1 MTQLAALDDA
11 DLVRRC
17 RAGDR
22 DAWNALV
29 ERFSRYVYAIC
40 VQGFRLS
47 DADAEDV
54 YQEVFT
60 RVYTRL
66 DTLRDDA
73 AIRPWIAQLTRR
85 LCLDARAG
93 SREQPTREPMDAA
106 SEQVLADLDEAF
118 VVRDALAELP
128 DHCQEMLDRF
138 FARDESYRTI
148 SSELDDPSGN
158 DREPH
163 RALPRQAPRQAR
175 GKKPPAPAGLAT
187 SDAAVRRGRLG
198 ELLRLLRPRR
208 TGWVRAAQELAARAA
223 RSTRSS
229 RELRRTPSCAKALV
243 ADLEAALDAGGDRAR
258 PRLVEELTRRFSL
271 AGRPAHGSSIPP

>member
-1 MTQLAALDDA
+1 MSQLAALEDA

-29 ERFSRYVYAIC
+29 ERFSRYVYAIS

-66 DTLRDDA
+66 DTLRDDS
-73 AIRPWIAQLTRR
+73 AIRPWIGQLTRR
-85 LCLDARAG
+85 LCLDQRAAG
-93 SREQPTREPMDAA
+93 SREQPTPEPVDAA
-106 SEQVLADLDEAF
+106 REEVLADLDEAF
-118 VVRDALAELP
+118 AVRDALSELP

-148 SSELDDPSGN
+148 SSELEIPQGTIAS
-158 DREPH
+158 RI
-163 RALPRQAPRQAR
+163 AR
-175 GKKPPAPAGLAT
+175 CLAKLR
-187 SDAAVRRGRLG
+187 VELEGRTEG
-198 ELLRLLRPRR
+198 SQ
-208 TGWVRAAQELAARAA
+208 G
-223 RSTRSS
+223 S
-229 RELRRTPSCAKALV
+229 RE
-243 ADLEAALDAGGDRAR
+243 
-258 PRLVEELTRRFSL
+258 
-271 AGRPAHGSSIPP
+271 

>member
-1 MTQLAALDDA
+1 MSQLAALEDA

-22 DAWNALV
+22 DAWDALV

-85 LCLDARAG
+85 LCLDLRSAG
-93 SREQPTREPMDAA
+93 AREQPTPEPVDAA
-106 SEQVLADLDEAF
+106 REQVLADVDEAF
-118 VVRDALAELP
+118 AVRDALAGLP

-148 SSELDDPSGN
+148 SSELEIPQGTIAS
-158 DREPH
+158 RI
-163 RALPRQAPRQAR
+163 AR
-175 GKKPPAPAGLAT
+175 CL
-187 SDAAVRRGRLG
+187 GRLRESLEG
-198 ELLRLLRPRR
+198 RNHPP
-208 TGWVRAAQELAARAA
+208 
-223 RSTRSS
+223 SPSS
-229 RELRRTPSCAKALV
+229 
-243 ADLEAALDAGGDRAR
+243 G
-258 PRLVEELTRRFSL
+258 
-271 AGRPAHGSSIPP
+271 

>member
-1 MTQLAALDDA
+1 MSQLAALDDA

-22 DAWNALV
+22 DAWNGLV

-85 LCLDARAG
+85 LCLDLRAAG
-93 SREQPTREPMDAA
+93 SREQPTAEPVDPAR
-106 SEQVLADLDEAF
+106 EQVLADLDEAF
-118 VVRDALAELP
+118 MVRDALAELP
-128 DHCQEMLDRF
+128 AHCQEMLDRF

-148 SSELDDPSGN
+148 SSELEIPQGTIAS
-158 DREPH
+158 RI
-163 RALPRQAPRQAR
+163 AR
-175 GKKPPAPAGLAT
+175 CL
-187 SDAAVRRGRLG
+187 GRLRDTLEG
-198 ELLRLLRPRR
+198 RNHPPEP
-208 TGWVRAAQELAARAA
+208 
-223 RSTRSS
+223 SS
-229 RELRRTPSCAKALV
+229 
-243 ADLEAALDAGGDRAR
+243 G
-258 PRLVEELTRRFSL
+258 
-271 AGRPAHGSSIPP
+271 

>member
-1 MTQLAALDDA
+1 MSQLAALDDA

-73 AIRPWIAQLTRR
+73 AVRPWIAQLTRR
-85 LCLDARAG
+85 LCLDLRVAG
-93 SREQPTREPMDAA
+93 SREQPTPEPVDAA
-106 SEQVLADLDEAF
+106 HEQVLADLDEAF
-118 VVRDALAELP
+118 SVRDALAELP

-148 SSELDDPSGN
+148 SSELDIPQGTIASRIARCLVRLRERLEGRNHSPGASSG
-158 DREPH
+158 
-163 RALPRQAPRQAR
+163 
-175 GKKPPAPAGLAT
+175 
-187 SDAAVRRGRLG
+187 
-198 ELLRLLRPRR
+198 
-208 TGWVRAAQELAARAA
+208 
-223 RSTRSS
+223 
-229 RELRRTPSCAKALV
+229 
-243 ADLEAALDAGGDRAR
+243 
-258 PRLVEELTRRFSL
+258 
-271 AGRPAHGSSIPP
+271 

>member
-1 MTQLAALDDA
+1 MTQVAALDDA

-22 DAWNALV
+22 DAWNELV

-85 LCLDARAG
+85 LCLDLRAAG
-93 SREQPTREPMDAA
+93 SREQPTPEPVDAGR
-106 SEQVLADLDEAF
+106 EQVLADLDEAF
-118 VVRDALAELP
+118 AVRDALSELP

-148 SSELDDPSGN
+148 SSELEIPQGTIAS
-158 DREPH
+158 RI
-163 RALPRQAPRQAR
+163 AR
-175 GKKPPAPAGLAT
+175 CL
-187 SDAAVRRGRLG
+187 GRLRESLEG
-198 ELLRLLRPRR
+198 RNHPPEP
-208 TGWVRAAQELAARAA
+208 
-223 RSTRSS
+223 SS
-229 RELRRTPSCAKALV
+229 
-243 ADLEAALDAGGDRAR
+243 G
-258 PRLVEELTRRFSL
+258 
-271 AGRPAHGSSIPP
+271 